1 MSCCRFT
8 PGGSTHERVH
18 RTSVVGCHGARSQR
32 VRVRLAAGL
41 SSLVRTALTN
51 GEAGYQCTKAYA
63 AAGVVVPG
71 GVAVDLEAEGFSSVK
86 VFLLQNTS
94 DPAVDSSLVVTVG
107 GVGPDAWGP
116 RTASVPSGQVDFAT
130 NDHDGWPVTANIK
143 DIAIGG
149 TVGTAYKFI
158 LFGN

>member
-1 MSCCRFT
+1 MSEFT
-8 PGGSTHERVH
+8 ARVSLAVTGHVRSESEFDSLLVYPASFER
-18 RTSVVGCHGARSQR
+18 
-32 VRVRLAAGL
+32 L
-41 SSLVRTALTN
+41 LTN
-51 GEAGYQCTKAYA
+51 GEAGYQCTKVYA

-71 GVAVDLEAEGFSSVK
+71 GVAVDLEAEGFSFVK

-116 RTASVPSGQVDFAT
+116 RTATVSSGQVDFAT
-130 NDHDGWPVTANIK
+130 NDYDGWPVTANIK

-149 TVGTAYKFI
+149 TVGAAYKFI
-158 LFGN
+158 IFGN